1 MLTIGRAL
9 MTNPDVLILD
19 EATEGL
25 APLIAKEIWKICSL
39 VRESGMSSII
49 VDKNWQHVTQITN
62 RNLVL
67 VKGEVV
73 LEATSEQ
80 LQQNPQLI
88 TPYLGV

>member
-1 MLTIGRAL
+1 
-9 MTNPDVLILD
+9 
-19 EATEGL
+19 
-25 APLIAKEIWKICSL
+25 
-39 VRESGMSSII
+39 MSSII